1 MDSTE
6 TTILEGD
13 ARAASVSADGA
24 TGLWRSLKEAVHGSR
39 RDFTSGP
46 ISRAVLLLAVP
57 MVLETIMESVF
68 AVCDI
73 FFVSRL
79 GAPAMAT
86 VGLTE
91 AMMTLL
97 YAMAIGLSM
106 GAAAVVARRTGEKN
120 PAEAAVAAVQ
130 AILLGCLISLPIAL
144 TGATLAPRLL
154 VWMGGAPDVVGIGSR
169 YTAIMFGG
177 NATVLLLFLINAIFR
192 GAGDAAIAMRVLWLA
207 NAINILLGPC
217 LIFGLGP
224 FPHLGVAGAAIATNI
239 GRGTGV
245 LFQLWRL
252 RHPKGRII
260 IRKEHICIRPRV
272 LLSILRISGT
282 GILQSLIGMTSWIG
296 LVRILSSFGSNVVA
310 GYTVA
315 VRIIMFALLPSWG
328 MSNAAATLVGQNLGA
343 KKSERAVESV
353 WLACRYN
360 VVFLGITGLL
370 FIVFAPNLIGIFTRN
385 PDIHPYGVNTLRI
398 VSCGFLF
405 YAYGMVLTQ
414 AFNGAGDTWT
424 PTVVNLFCFW
434 LWEIPLAYVL
444 ARKTG
449 LGPSGV
455 FASITIAFSTLAV
468 VSAILF
474 RRGRWKNSKV

>member
-1 MDSTE
+1 MESTDSE
-6 TTILEGD
+6 ILEGN
-13 ARAASVSADGA
+13 AAAEDGA
-24 TGLWRSLKEAVHGSR
+24 SGLWPALKEAVHGSR
-39 RDFTSGP
+39 RDYTSGP

-57 MVLETIMESVF
+57 MVLETAMESVF

-91 AMMTLL
+91 AMLTLL
-97 YAMAIGLSM
+97 YSMAIGLSM

-120 PAEAAVAAVQ
+120 ASEAAVAAVQ
-130 AILLGCLISLPIAL
+130 AITLGCLISLPIAL
-144 TGATLAPRLL
+144 IGVTLSPHLL
-154 VWMGGAPDVVGIGSR
+154 AWMGGSPEVVSVGSR

-245 LFQLWRL
+245 LFQLWKL
-252 RHPKGRII
+252 RHPKGRIVI
-260 IRKEHICIRPRV
+260 QKAHLRLRPQV
-272 LLSILRISGT
+272 MLSIFRISGT
-282 GILQSLIGMTSWIG
+282 GIFQSLIGMTSWIG

-315 VRIIMFALLPSWG
+315 IRIIMFALLPSWG

-343 KKSERAVESV
+343 KKSQRAVDSV
-353 WLACRYN
+353 WLTCRYN
-360 VVFLGITGLL
+360 VVFLGTVGFFFVL
-370 FIVFAPNLIGIFTRN
+370 FAPALIGLFTHD
-385 PDIHPYGVNTLRI
+385 PAIHPYGVSTLRI
-398 VSCGFLF
+398 VSCGFIF

-434 LWEIPLAYVL
+434 LWEIPIAYFLAL
-444 ARKTG
+444 KTG
-449 LGPSGV
+449 MGPTGV
-455 FASITIAFSTLAV
+455 FLAMTIAFSTIAV
-468 VSAILF
+468 LSAILF
-474 RRGRWKNSKV
+474 RRGRWKTRKV